1 MTRELIIE
9 GQHVDLA
16 PDTDITLEYVS
27 NLIGDIGKIS
37 LSHSYTVKLP
47 KTVRNAKILDDPGNP
62 THTSSMA
69 RRYFSAE
76 YYRNGINLIGSAR
89 AYLLDT
95 TDSSYEV
102 ALVWSSIPGLTEWS
116 SAKPKLPDLKGFP
129 TLTWKDA
136 PLADR
141 NTTDGCFFAKYTSGA
156 NKRSTGVAPHPS
168 VTLYELTTRIFNNA
182 GIPYL
187 IGSRLT
193 EILKS
198 HALLVA
204 PSHKPNLEMEI
215 EAGAYADE
223 LNYISRVGY
232 GSFWWFQYWHT
243 GWDAPNTAPY
253 HGLEVNRIIW
263 RGPTKELRFFLNLK
277 IYDQTPDLYLELNPG
292 TVGGYILRPS
302 RTEDGGYLLDVVVDV
317 ESELGLVNET
327 DELTIAVQGLTP
339 NGYYSYRRYDT
350 SRPLFAIMRPHE
362 AIPIDH
368 QNLFP
373 VGENLPN
380 IGQMDFIKGVLGLFG
395 GVIIPD
401 NNKLILERYDDVL
414 TRRDAVDWTD
424 KMEMSAGLT
433 KYSGQLQD
441 FAQNNII
448 KYEEDVTL
456 PVSPDINLVMQ
467 DETAS
472 LLKDR
477 IKLPF
482 AASRGSEA
490 LHYKT
495 DWNTGEV
502 EEIDIK
508 PRIFGFTYDDN
519 GIRQLSFLED
529 MAGDRALWKYYN
541 NFRFLISRPVQI
553 SVNVRLHELDLAQ
566 LDLTRPVY
574 LGQYGKY
581 YAILKIQTSETDLCK
596 VELLQLL

>member
-27 NLIGDIGKIS
+27 NLIGDVGKIN

-47 KTVRNAKILDDPGNP
+47 KTTRNARILDDPGNP
-62 THTSSMA
+62 SHVSTMA
-69 RRYFSAE
+69 RRYLSAE
-76 YYRNGINLIGSAR
+76 YYRNGINLIGQAR
-89 AYLLDT
+89 AYILDVT
-95 TDSSYEV
+95 GDSYEV
-102 ALVWSSIPGLTEWS
+102 ALVWSSIPGLAEWS
-116 SAKPKLPDLKGFP
+116 SAKPKLPALKGLP

-141 NTTDGCFFAKYTSGA
+141 STTDGCFFAEYTSGA
-156 NKRSTGVAPHPS
+156 RPRNTETSSHPS

-182 GIPYL
+182 GISYSM
-187 IGSRLT
+187 GARLAET
-193 EILKS
+193 LKS

-204 PSHKPNLEMEI
+204 PSHKPNLEMEL

-223 LNYISRVGY
+223 LNYIYTTGY
-232 GSFWWFQYWHT
+232 GYRWWFQYWHT
-243 GWDAPNTAPY
+243 GWDAPGGGTLETHNT
-253 HGLEVNRIIW
+253 IQ
-263 RGPTKELRFFLNLK
+263 RGPAKKLRFYMNLK
-277 IYDQTPDLYLELNPG
+277 MYDQTPDLYIELTGG
-292 TVGGYILRPS
+292 TIPYILQPT
-302 RTEDGGYLLDVVVDV
+302 RTEDGGYLLDAVVDL
-317 ESELGLVNET
+317 ERDLDLAET
-327 DELTIAVQGLTP
+327 AYFTIAIKGLTP

-350 SRPLFAIMRPHE
+350 SRPLFAIMRPHD
-362 AIPIDH
+362 AIPADH

-373 VGENLPN
+373 VSENLPD

-395 GVIIPD
+395 GVIIPGR
-401 NNKLILERYDDVL
+401 NRLILEHYDDVL
-414 TRRDAVDWTD
+414 ARRDAVDWTS

-467 DETAS
+467 DKTAS
-472 LLKDR
+472 LSKDR

-490 LHYKT
+490 VHYKY
-495 DWNTGEV
+495 DHDTGEIQDV
-502 EEIDIK
+502 DIK

-519 GIRQLSFLED
+519 GTRQLSFLED
-529 MAGDRALWKYYN
+529 MAGDRALRKYHAA
-541 NFRFLISRPVQI
+541 FQSVISRPVQI

-566 LDLTRPVY
+566 LDLTQPVY

-596 VELLQLL
+596 VELLQLI